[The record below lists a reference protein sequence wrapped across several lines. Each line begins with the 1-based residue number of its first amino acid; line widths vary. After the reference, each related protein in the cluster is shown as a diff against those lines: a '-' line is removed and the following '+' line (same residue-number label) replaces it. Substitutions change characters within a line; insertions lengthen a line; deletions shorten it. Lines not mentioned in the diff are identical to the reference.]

1 MNTIEI
7 CNVSKTYRSH
17 IGVKS
22 RPVLDDLTLQVR
34 ENEIYGFLGKNGAGK
49 TSTIKIL
56 CGLTRPSSG
65 TAQILGENVR
75 KRTARTHI
83 GYLPE
88 NPYFYEY
95 LTPKETIAFYG
106 KLEGMT
112 KKERMLR
119 WDELSDVLDL
129 RSIANQRVRGF
140 SKGMRQRLGF
150 AVTLV
155 SDPQVLIL
163 DEPMS
168 GLDPMGRHMIREII
182 LRMKERKKTIF
193 FSSHILADVEQ
204 ICDRIGMLIDGRLQA
219 QGNINELLA
228 RKVNRVELIARAIP
242 NSLVEE
248 IRAMA
253 ETSRESEDGLHFQLP
268 DLDAANRAARR
279 IQQEDGTLVE
289 ITPMKETLEDYFVRE
304 QLDKEVEV

>member
-7 CNVSKTYRSH
+7 ANLSKTYRSH

-22 RPVLDDLTLQVR
+22 RPVLDNLSLNVK

-56 CGLTRPSSG
+56 CGLIRPSSG
-65 TAQILGENVR
+65 SAKILGESVR
-75 KRTARTHI
+75 KRTARQHI

-95 LTPKETIAFYG
+95 LTPKETISFYA

-112 KKERMLR
+112 RAERSRR
-119 WDELSDVLDL
+119 WDELSEILDL
-129 RSIANQRVRGF
+129 RGIADQRVRGF

-155 SDPQVLIL
+155 SDPKVLIL

-182 LRMKERKKTIF
+182 LHLKEQKKTIF

-219 QGNINELLA
+219 EGNISDLLS
-228 RKVNRVELIARAIP
+228 RKVNQVELIARAIP
-242 NSLVEE
+242 DSLVEE
-248 IRAMA
+248 IRVMA
-253 ETSRESEDGLHFQLP
+253 DTSRESEDGVHFQLP
-268 DLDAANRAARR
+268 NLDAANQAARR
-279 IQQEDGTLVE
+279 IQQEDGVLVE
-289 ITPMKETLEDYFVRE
+289 ITPIKESLEDYFVRE
-304 QLDKEVEV
+304 QMEKGVEA

>member
-1 MNTIEI
+1 MNSIEI

-65 TAQILGENVR
+65 TARILGESVR

-112 KKERMLR
+112 RKERMLR
-119 WDELSDVLDL
+119 WDELSEVLDL
-129 RSIANQRVRGF
+129 RSIADQRVRGF

-182 LRMKERKKTIF
+182 LRMKERKKTVF

-228 RKVNRVELIARAIP
+228 RKVNQVEIIARAIP
-242 NSLVEE
+242 DSLVEE
-248 IRAMA
+248 IRTMA
-253 ETSRESEDGLHFQLP
+253 DTSRKSEDGLHFKLP

-289 ITPMKETLEDYFVRE
+289 ITPIKETLEDYFVRE